1 MSHYKLNVDFSDA
14 ALQSIYGAGMKL
26 AVVKTVE
33 GNSGSPVIWVSTL
46 PFENNTIEWDEE
58 YQLYSS
64 RQEAMHGAT
73 ISKLSET
80 LGITNLCFDFRDAVF
95 GKAHSD
101 DRVGENEYGIRNA
114 MNAYP
119 SLTFGLA
126 EAVRVNGELQKGK
139 PINAV
144 SVLYNHQA
152 VMAPIEKVQVFLTN
166 DIDDGV
172 VHTREFSNAIEVVYE
187 GNDIEKSIR
196 YDEVKGIFVPV

>member
-26 AVVKTVE
+26 AIVKTVE
-33 GNSGSPVIWVSTL
+33 GDKGSPVIWVSTL
-46 PFENNTIEWDEE
+46 PFENNTIEWEEE
-58 YQLYSS
+58 YQLYAS

-80 LGITNLCFDFRDAVF
+80 AGITNLSFDFKDGIF
-95 GKAHSD
+95 QNAHSSD
-101 DRVGENEYGIRNA
+101 AVGENEYGLRNA
-114 MNAYP
+114 MNAYS
-119 SLTFGLA
+119 SLTFGLS

-152 VMAPIEKVQVFLTN
+152 VMSPIEKVQVFLAN
-166 DIDDGV
+166 DINDGV

-187 GNDIEKSIR
+187 DNDVEKSIR
-196 YDEVKGIFVPV
+196 YDESKGIFVPV